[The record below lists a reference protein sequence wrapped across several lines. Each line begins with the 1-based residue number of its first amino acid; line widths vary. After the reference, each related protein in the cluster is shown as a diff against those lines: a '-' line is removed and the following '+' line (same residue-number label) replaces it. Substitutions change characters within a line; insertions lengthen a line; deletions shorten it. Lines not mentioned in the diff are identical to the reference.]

1 MPRSD
6 EATAFFVAVYMAVQ
20 EIPYGRVT
28 SYGHIAHLIG
38 KLGQALKHLPTDP
51 ANTFHHGNVPWQRV
65 IAASGL
71 IPRRDNPSGAARHAQ
86 ALRSEGVIVTT
97 TSTGGGGGLH
107 VDLSGE
113 CGWFPN
119 VLPSSQA
126 AGGGG
131 GGGGGE
137 EDWVSEETM
146 FPVLF

>member
-6 EATAFFVAVYMAVQ
+6 EATAFFVAVYAAVQ
-20 EIPYGRVT
+20 EIPYGKVT

-38 KLGQALKHLPTDP
+38 KREQVGQALKHLPTDP

-65 IAASGL
+65 IAASGV

-86 ALRSEGVIVTT
+86 ALRGEGVVVTT
-97 TSTGGGGGLH
+97 TGGGGELH

-113 CGWFPN
+113 HGWFPN
-119 VLPSSQA
+119 VLPSK
-126 AGGGG
+126 GGGG
-131 GGGGGE
+131 G
-137 EDWVSEETM
+137 DSVNEETM